1 MTVASE
7 LSEIEYAGNGATVA
21 FSIPFGFSSN
31 SDIAVATRDSSGD
44 ATPLSTGFTITGAG
58 TGSGTCT
65 FTTAPASGTTVRIER
80 APEIVQ
86 NTDYT
91 ANDAFPAEATE
102 RALDERA
109 YVDQFLRTLIRRCI
123 QVPAGDDA
131 IDDSV
136 VLPAVSSRKGKL
148 LYFDDTTGAIDVLDL
163 TSVSG
168 ISSPL
173 SQGVIGSTLYP
184 RTAAE
189 IAAGVTPTN
198 YYVPSHE
205 GCGYVMPERYGTNAT
220 PGTTDMSTALDS
232 CSAVAASAG
241 GGTILLQNRYKRTTS
256 WSMLAKV
263 NIQGVGYKSGIEFS
277 DCDGMTFGFTTSF
290 GKLILDNFY
299 LLGVGGTTRR
309 AIYQA
314 GTTSASDELY
324 GVTLSRLLITAW
336 NVPIKFRTVRELH
349 ILDCWA
355 QDCNGFI
362 ELVGACLSVKILNN
376 TAVYGSG
383 NGSGNKLGIYLD
395 SYAYAVGG
403 TVAPEG
409 VIAKYNH
416 IYGFDTDIRATTAI
430 FVDLNENDLQALKYG
445 IEFSTV
451 QGMLNVND
459 NYIEIAGSAAVCGVI
474 GHGVGSALVSQVNIM
489 RNNFV
494 ATSTTTSVG
503 CQVNDSSNQNQ
514 DNVTI
519 EGNLFNGFITRD
531 IQIYAGVNCSI
542 FENTCKSSPPTYS
555 IHVDSV
561 VSGTVFVDRNTCT
574 KDIYFDP
581 AEAASGE
588 VRVGTNIKST
598 STVSI
603 GAQVA
608 PTVASTASLSL
619 PIGAEV
625 FHISGTTSITSISAT
640 GWAGRKATLIF
651 DGVLTLTD
659 GSNLKLAGNYVTTAD
674 DAITL
679 VCDGTNWYDAGRGVN

>member
-1 MTVASE
+1 VVYKASVYDQNDV
-7 LSEIEYAGNGATVA
+7 LQY
-21 FSIPFGFSSN
+21 
-31 SDIAVATRDSSGD
+31 
-44 ATPLSTGFTITGAG
+44 TID
-58 TGSGTCT
+58 
-65 FTTAPASGTTVRIER
+65 PV
-80 APEIVQ
+80 
-86 NTDYT
+86 
-91 ANDAFPAEATE
+91 NDAVLSAASIG
-102 RALDERA
+102 AL
-109 YVDQFLRTLIRRCI
+109 
-123 QVPAGDDA
+123 
-131 IDDSV
+131 
-136 VLPAVSSRKGKL
+136 
-148 LYFDDTTGAIDVLDL
+148 
-163 TSVSG
+163 
-168 ISSPL
+168 
-173 SQGVIGSTLYP
+173 LYP

-205 GCGYVMPERYGTNAT
+205 GCGYVMPERYGNNAI
-220 PGTTDMSTALDS
+220 PGTTDMSTALDA
-232 CSAVAASAG
+232 CSSVASAAG

-256 WSMLAKV
+256 WPMLAKV
-263 NIQGVGYKSGIEFS
+263 NIHGVGYKSGVEFVNV
-277 DCDGMTFGFTTSF
+277 DGMTFGFTTSF

-299 LLGVGGTTRR
+299 ILGVSGTTRR

-314 GTTSASDELY
+314 GTTDAADELY

-376 TAVYGSG
+376 TAVYGAG
-383 NGSGNKLGIYLD
+383 NGTGNNLGIYLD

-416 IYGFDTDIRATTAI
+416 VYGFDTDIRATTAL
-430 FVDLNENDLQALKYG
+430 FVDLNENDLQALEYG
-445 IEFSTV
+445 IEYGTV
-451 QGMLNVND
+451 QGILNIND

-474 GHGVGSALVSQVNIM
+474 GHGVGSVLVSQINIM

-503 CQVNDSSNQNQ
+503 CQVNDSGNQNQ

-519 EGNLFNGFITRD
+519 EGNLFNGFVTRD

-542 FENTCKSSPPTYS
+542 IENTCKSSTPTYS
-555 IHVDSV
+555 IHIDSV
-561 VSGTVFVDRNTCT
+561 VSGAVFIDRNTCT
-574 KDIYFDP
+574 KDIYFDT
-581 AEAASGE
+581 AEAAAGE
-588 VRVGTNIKST
+588 IIVGTNIKSG

-603 GAQVA
+603 GAQFA
-608 PTVASTASLSL
+608 PTVASAGSLSL
-619 PIGAEV
+619 PIGADV
-625 FHISGTTSITSISAT
+625 FHISGTTSITSISST

-679 VCDGTNWYDAGRGVN
+679 ACDGTNWYDAGRGVN